1 MGYTNS
7 RSAMKLWELHTE
19 KLKYS
24 SSAKFDEHN
33 NKFGKGWSPG
43 YELMLGTN
51 NSTLPKLKID
61 PSYHPFIKDDI
72 FGVNFNFPP

>member
-7 RSAMKLWELHTE
+7 RSAMKWWELHTE

-43 YELMLGTN
+43 YEIMLG
-51 NSTLPKLKID
+51 KI
-61 PSYHPFIKDDI
+61 
-72 FGVNFNFPP
+72 FPPFQH